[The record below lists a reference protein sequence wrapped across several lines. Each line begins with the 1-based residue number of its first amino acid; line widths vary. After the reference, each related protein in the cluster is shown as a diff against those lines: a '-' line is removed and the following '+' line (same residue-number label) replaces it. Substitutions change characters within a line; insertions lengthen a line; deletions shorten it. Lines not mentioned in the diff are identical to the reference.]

1 MSCVK
6 RSGSKPR
13 PPTSSKSSVV
23 RLSIS
28 RLCSIRWSSLRPSY
42 VANYAFVFRREG
54 AKYHLAA
61 NHGFAADYREWM
73 ERQSISIG
81 RETLVGR
88 TAFEGRTVH
97 IPDVLADPEYAWADS
112 IRRGGFR
119 TMLGVPLLRK

>member
-1 MSCVK
+1 
-6 RSGSKPR
+6 
-13 PPTSSKSSVV
+13 
-23 RLSIS
+23 
-28 RLCSIRWSSLRPSY
+28 
-42 VANYAFVFRREG
+42 NYAFVFRREG

-97 IPDVLADPEYAWADS
+97 IPDVLADPERTKPLS
-112 IRRGGFR
+112 PSRMFVCSTKFR
-119 TMLGVPLLRK
+119 TKAGSLKKRAGTSRNFWPI